1 MLKKM
6 RSVAAAVGRVLR
18 SRSAVAA
25 VLAVAGA
32 ATVVTVSASA
42 QTVAIY
48 DGEEVRT
55 IRTFSSDPE
64 TILHQAGVQFAED
77 DLIAMRTDAGYP
89 AVTLTR
95 AFDVTVTAGNE
106 TYAYRTTGGTVDQAL
121 QDLGLQIGEHDLVSA
136 ELSDRLSPDM
146 YIDVISVDYEMVT
159 QEVPIS
165 YQATTEYTASLAA
178 GQTKVSEG
186 EEGIKRVTYRNK
198 LVNGQLA
205 ESTAVEE
212 TVIKEPVHQKTL
224 VGTKTEKTAVKTTS
238 TKKTSSTSSS
248 KSSSSSS
255 NKSSSAAQTSADV
268 KTVSTLQPDAPI
280 ALDSKGRPVNY
291 SKLITGK
298 ATAYT
303 APIGSATSTGRGA
316 RTGYVAVNPKQ
327 IPYGTRLFIR
337 TTDGSYIY
345 GYAVAAD
352 TGDFV
357 KKGRI
362 TVDLFFNSEGECR
375 TFGVRNVEIYVLD

>member
-1 MLKKM
+1 MLEKIK
-6 RSVAAAVGRVLR
+6 SVAAAIAHGLR
-18 SRSAVAA
+18 SRSAAA
-25 VLAVAGA
+25 AALAVAGA
-32 ATVVTVSASA
+32 VAVVSVGASA

-64 TILHQAGVQFAED
+64 TILRQAGVDFADD
-77 DLIAMRTDAGYP
+77 DLIAMQTTAGLP

-95 AFDVTVTAGNE
+95 AFDVTVTVGDE
-106 TYAYRTTGGTVDQAL
+106 TYAYRATGGTVAQAL
-121 QDLGLQIGEHDLVSA
+121 RELGLQVGEHDLVSA
-136 ELSDRLSPDM
+136 ELNESLTPDM
-146 YIDVISVDYEMVT
+146 FIDVISVDYEMVT
-159 QEVPIS
+159 QEVAIG
-165 YQATTEYTASLAA
+165 YEATTEYSASLAA

-186 EEGIKRVTYRNK
+186 EEGVKLVTYRNK

-212 TVIKEPVHQKTL
+212 TVIKEPVNQKTL
-224 VGTKTEKTAVKTTS
+224 VGTKTEQPAVQTVANE
-238 TKKTSSTSSS
+238 KKESGG
-248 KSSSSSS
+248 
-255 NKSSSAAQTSADV
+255 AAYTSADV

-280 ALDSKGRPVNY
+280 ALDANGRPVHY

-352 TGDFV
+352 TGGFV

>member
-1 MLKKM
+1 MLEKM
-6 RSVAAAVGRVLR
+6 RSAAAAIARVLR
-18 SRSAVAA
+18 SRSAAA
-25 VLAVAGA
+25 AALAVAGA
-32 ATVVTVSASA
+32 VAVMAVGASA

-48 DGEEVRT
+48 DGAEVRT
-55 IRTFSSDPE
+55 IRTFSGDPE
-64 TILHQAGVQFAED
+64 TILRQAGVDFAED
-77 DLIAMRTDAGYP
+77 DLIAMQTTAGLP

-95 AFDVTVTAGNE
+95 AFDVTVTVGSEA
-106 TYAYRTTGGTVDQAL
+106 YAYRTTGGTVAQAL
-121 QDLGLQIGEHDLVSA
+121 QELGLQVDEHDLVSA
-136 ELSDRLSPDM
+136 ELSDTLTPGM
-146 YIDVISVDYEMVT
+146 FIDVITVDYEMVT
-159 QEVPIS
+159 EEVPIG
-165 YQATTEYTASLAA
+165 YEATTEYSASLAA

-186 EEGIKRVTYRNK
+186 EEGVKLVTYRNK

-205 ESTAVEE
+205 ESTAVDE

-224 VGTKTEKTAVKTTS
+224 VGTKADQPAVQAVAEEK
-238 TKKTSSTSSS
+238 
-248 KSSSSSS
+248 KSGG
-255 NKSSSAAQTSADV
+255 AAYTSADV

-280 ALDSKGRPVNY
+280 ALDANGRPVNY

-352 TGDFV
+352 TGGFV